1 MPDPHP
7 FPIDLV
13 EPCPVRVEGDRV
25 PCHLF
30 MPEVAWPAPLPPV
43 VRGRPRR
50 EMWLLTPPP
59 VRPSL
64 SAADLLELPGVERR
78 VVLFIVGLWLSGA
91 SLLVAAHLSGW
102 L

>member
-1 MPDPHP
+1 MPNPYP

-13 EPCPVRVEGDRV
+13 EPCPARAEGDRV

-30 MPEVAWPAPLPPV
+30 MPEVAWREPLPDV
-43 VRGRPRR
+43 IRMRPRR
-50 EMWLLTPPP
+50 DHWLLTPPP

-64 SAADLLELPGVERR
+64 SADPLALPGVERR

-91 SLLVAAHLSGW
+91 SLLVAAHLNGW